1 MANIASARK
10 RARQAVKKRAHNMS
24 LRSRMRTY
32 VKRVRAAIDAGDK
45 DAATTAYAEVVSS
58 LDSSTSKGI
67 IHANNAARKKSR
79 LNAQIKAL

>member
-58 LDSSTSKGI
+58 LDGSTSKGI

>member
-45 DAATTAYAEVVSS
+45 DAATAAYAEVVSS

>member
-45 DAATTAYAEVVSS
+45 DAATAAYSDVVSS
-58 LDSSTSKGI
+58 LDSSASKGI